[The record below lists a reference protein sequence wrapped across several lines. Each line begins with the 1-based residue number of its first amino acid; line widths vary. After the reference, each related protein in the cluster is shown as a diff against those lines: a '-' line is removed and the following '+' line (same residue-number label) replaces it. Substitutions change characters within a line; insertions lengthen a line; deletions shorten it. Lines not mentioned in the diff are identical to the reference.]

1 MAIQLSILPHQTQ
14 CLERIN
20 KVFENV
26 NLTITDDIFSNPVFE
41 ADDIKLKNNIKEIQ
55 TDFDGKEIPKDLRT
69 SAADNFGIDVR
80 METGT
85 GKTYCYTRLMYE
97 LNKKYR
103 FHKFIILVPT
113 TPIKEGTRAFIES
126 DYANKHF
133 SDLYPDKRIALS
145 VLNAQK
151 KTKGRK
157 MFPQA
162 ISDFARGTILEKNK
176 ISALLMSSG
185 MLLSKATMDNEYD
198 QTLFGTFSNPYDTL
212 KATRPIV
219 IIDEPHKFKRE
230 NAAYKRLT
238 GRINPLCVIRFGAT
252 FPNLPKSEQKDYN
265 NLIFNLGS
273 CEAFNS
279 NLVKGVATQM
289 IAQESLNETKVKL
302 MDIINSP
309 KSCVFR
315 NEKTGKHFTL
325 GIGDSLSII
334 DGEFGGIT
342 ISAIGKTE
350 DEDIKKGVTLSNGQI
365 LVKRD
370 QIYAGVYG
378 NTYQDLMMRQAVK
391 NHIKQERE
399 NFLRERKIKTLSL
412 FFIDSIYSYR
422 GEKGDGVLRTSFQNI
437 LKESLKKELDKFKGS
452 GSKVHKEY
460 VSFIESSLKDIA
472 ATNGGYFAEDNSNTD
487 EEIQKEVDQIL
498 RDKQSLLSFKD
509 EKGNWNTRRFIFSK
523 WTLREGWD
531 NPNVFQICKLR
542 SSGSEISKL
551 QEVGRGLRLPVDEY
565 GNRISDEQ
573 FYLTYLFDYSEKDF
587 AESLINEINKDSE
600 LTEINIK
607 AMLGKVAADRGLDKN
622 KLFISLLSND
632 YIDID
637 GNINLE
643 NKDKLIAEYP
653 EFNIGLEQNKVIKKN
668 NEEQG
673 IVHIRKNQF
682 NEIRELWQKINR
694 KYYLSLDEISDEELY
709 RTALSILNEGI
720 REDVIARTIEKRT
733 SMEGGNLVIKED
745 TAGYFI
751 LDEVMPYG
759 DFLKKIQN
767 ATGLPV
773 RIMHKA
779 LCEYNKSKTIDK
791 AFFNRKSLANF
802 IKEFQTWFEEAFLKR
817 FSYKALH
824 VDSLETDLTDIN
836 GEPKEKIIQGIVGII
851 KDDSLSVP
859 ENFLYDKV
867 IFDSPKEK
875 DDIKDSNIDEVV
887 VFGKIPRRSVR
898 VPLYFGG
905 TTSPDFM
912 YVIKKG
918 DNTEINFIVEAKDV
932 DKVSSLR
939 GTERLKIASAKR
951 FFEGLKQD
959 GVNVYFE
966 KQLKD
971 NDIVSMI
978 KKVMV

>member
-1 MAIQLSILPHQTQ
+1 M
-14 CLERIN
+14 
-20 KVFENV
+20 
-26 NLTITDDIFSNPVFE
+26 
-41 ADDIKLKNNIKEIQ
+41 
-55 TDFDGKEIPKDLRT
+55 
-69 SAADNFGIDVR
+69 
-80 METGT
+80 
-85 GKTYCYTRLMYE
+85 
-97 LNKKYR
+97 
-103 FHKFIILVPT
+103 
-113 TPIKEGTRAFIES
+113 
-126 DYANKHF
+126 
-133 SDLYPDKRIALS
+133 
-145 VLNAQK
+145 
-151 KTKGRK
+151 
-157 MFPQA
+157 
-162 ISDFARGTILEKNK
+162 
-176 ISALLMSSG
+176 
-185 MLLSKATMDNEYD
+185 
-198 QTLFGTFSNPYDTL
+198 
-212 KATRPIV
+212 
-219 IIDEPHKFKRE
+219 
-230 NAAYKRLT
+230 
-238 GRINPLCVIRFGAT
+238 
-252 FPNLPKSEQKDYN
+252 
-265 NLIFNLGS
+265 
-273 CEAFNS
+273 
-279 NLVKGVATQM
+279 
-289 IAQESLNETKVKL
+289 
-302 MDIINSP
+302 
-309 KSCVFR
+309 
-315 NEKTGKHFTL
+315 
-325 GIGDSLSII
+325 
-334 DGEFGGIT
+334 
-342 ISAIGKTE
+342 
-350 DEDIKKGVTLSNGQI
+350 
-365 LVKRD
+365 
-370 QIYAGVYG
+370 
-378 NTYQDLMMRQAVK
+378 
-391 NHIKQERE
+391 
-399 NFLRERKIKTLSL
+399 
-412 FFIDSIYSYR
+412 
-422 GEKGDGVLRTSFQNI
+422 
-437 LKESLKKELDKFKGS
+437 
-452 GSKVHKEY
+452 
-460 VSFIESSLKDIA
+460 
-472 ATNGGYFAEDNSNTD
+472 
-487 EEIQKEVDQIL
+487 
-498 RDKQSLLSFKD
+498 
-509 EKGNWNTRRFIFSK
+509 
-523 WTLREGWD
+523 
-531 NPNVFQICKLR
+531 
-542 SSGSEISKL
+542 

-709 RTALSILNEGI
+709 RTALSILNKGI

-745 TAGYFI
+745 AAGYFI

-824 VDSLETDLTDIN
+824 VDSLETALTDIN